1 MRLAIRLATLLTLAL
16 VVTRAESAEKTPA
29 PPPINA
35 FFGLPGI
42 AQPRLSPNG
51 AKIAFL
57 FPNEGKLA
65 LGVFD
70 RKTNEARMI
79 LKGTDESIDPFFW
92 NGDDRLVFSSDVG
105 GNESF
110 SIGSPISPAKNA
122 AHRGVAAGRVHRN
135 Q

>member
-1 MRLAIRLATLLTLAL
+1 M
-16 VVTRAESAEKTPA
+16 
-29 PPPINA
+29 
-35 FFGLPGI
+35 
-42 AQPRLSPNG
+42 
-51 AKIAFL
+51 
-57 FPNEGKLA
+57 
-65 LGVFD
+65 
-70 RKTNEARMI
+70 
-79 LKGTDESIDPFFW
+79 LKGTNESIDPFFW